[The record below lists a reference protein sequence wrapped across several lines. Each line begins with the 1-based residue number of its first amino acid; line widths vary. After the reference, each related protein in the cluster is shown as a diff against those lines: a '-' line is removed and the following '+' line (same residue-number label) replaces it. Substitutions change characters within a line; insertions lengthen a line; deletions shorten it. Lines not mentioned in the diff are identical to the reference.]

1 MMSNSVKMKLAAG
14 LFVPAVALAGT
25 AFAQSDKATTGT
37 PSATTGAPAAG
48 AGMAD
53 KEALFKRLDTN
64 NDGMLSA
71 AEAQKDTKVHG
82 AWKQL
87 DASNKGSISKADFLA
102 GYDKK

>member
-14 LFVPAVALAGT
+14 LFVPAVALAGA

-37 PSATTGAPAAG
+37 PSATTGAPAS
-48 AGMAD
+48 GMVD

-71 AEAQKDTKVHG
+71 AEAQKDSKVG
-82 AWKQL
+82 AAWKDL
-87 DASNKGSISKADFLA
+87 DAGNKGSISKADFLA